1 MTLCLSVNVQHTL
14 IQFLHASNLF
24 SLSMRGQNRD
34 LIHGTTIARRA
45 AFAALVRCVRS
56 ISGATFSILMKRVA
70 KILLLFVT
78 AASLWIYALCDCF
91 PVKLSPTHQF
101 WVHVVCASHLF
112 RFATSALINQM
123 HYCSC
128 TVSTVRIGGVR
139 VLLLVV
145 HWLQHAYVQR
155 LRRQRPRRD
164 ARGMLHAFVFHVLA
178 YVVIYVFDCN
188 LLLLHLRISQKRRLI
203 CQARA

>member
-14 IQFLHASNLF
+14 IQFLHASNLN
-24 SLSMRGQNRD
+24 SLSMRGQNRY
-34 LIHGTTIARRA
+34 LIRGTTIARRA

-56 ISGATFSILMKRVA
+56 ISGATFPILMKRVA

-112 RFATSALINQM
+112 RFATTALIMKCIAVHAQSPL
-123 HYCSC
+123 YA
-128 TVSTVRIGGVR
+128 
-139 VLLLVV
+139 LVV
-145 HWLQHAYVQR
+145 FGCYSLWSIGYNMLTF
-155 LRRQRPRRD
+155 RD
-164 ARGMLHAFVFHVLA
+164 CDDSVLA
-178 YVVIYVFDCN
+178 EMHAVCFMPSSFTSWHM
-188 LLLLHLRISQKRRLI
+188 L
-203 CQARA
+203 